1 MQLRNCT
8 FCGTQIEPGTG
19 MMYIRRDG
27 AYLYFC
33 SRKCRVNMLK
43 LHRIPRNIRWTNE
56 YRNIKSMK
64 HKAPKSQ

>member
-1 MQLRNCT
+1 
-8 FCGTQIEPGTG
+8 

-27 AYLYFC
+27 AYIYFC

-64 HKAPKSQ
+64 RKAPKSQ